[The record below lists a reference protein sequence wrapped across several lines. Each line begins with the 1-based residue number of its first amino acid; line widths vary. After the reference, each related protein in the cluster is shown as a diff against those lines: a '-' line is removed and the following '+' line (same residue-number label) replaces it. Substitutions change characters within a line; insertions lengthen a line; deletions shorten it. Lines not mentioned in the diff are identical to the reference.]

1 MRLNAVSVAVCL
13 LQISPATNAKPLGTV
28 GATQSNL
35 QVPLEDLNPTHHQ
48 HASSKRLHGRFLH
61 ITDLHQD
68 PHYKVFS
75 STDED
80 DACHRGKGTAGTYG
94 AETSD
99 CDTPQSLIDATFK
112 WIKENVRDNVD
123 FVVWTGD
130 SARHDS
136 DERIPRIQSEVLDTN
151 RRIASQFLETFGDGE
166 DLSIP
171 VISTFG
177 NNDIL
182 PHNILLSGPNKWLKT
197 YTDIWDKFIP
207 EEQRHGFQRGG
218 WYYVEVIPKKLAVFS
233 LNTLY
238 FFSHNAAVDGCA
250 LRSEPGYEHMEWLR
264 IQLQFMRDRG
274 MKVILTGHVP
284 PARTDSKS
292 LWDETCWQKYT
303 LWLQQY
309 RDIIVGGMFGHM
321 NIDHFMIHDTE
332 DIDLLLFEGTS
343 AAPPRALMD
352 DEFTVQSA
360 GDYLEDLRED
370 WSVLPNPK
378 NLPISMDVDEED
390 LEDSELASASDG
402 KAKKG
407 KKSKKEKKRDK
418 KKKELKKFGGPW
430 GERFQITH
438 VGPSIVPNYF
448 PTLRVIEYNITGLD
462 DSAIWSDS
470 LVSSDE
476 QIDWLDQEEEDRLKD
491 HANEDSKDHIH
502 ADDDEFSAEKRKKKH
517 QKGKKKFKNPT
528 PTNPGFIVPSPP
540 SKDAPPGPAY
550 SPQSFTL
557 LGYTQYFANLTYINN
572 LELASKKSND
582 EIDTEKW
589 RKGKH
594 GGKVPKDD
602 DPNPRAFHYQVEYD
616 TFTDPIYKLK
626 DMTVKSY
633 LKLAHRIGKYKP
645 SKGDRVEDGE
655 ILEESQAYED
665 DVDTTD
671 DAKQT
676 SISEE
681 DSIEDAA
688 EKKKHKKK
696 KHHRKQKEKNRV
708 WLRFLQR
715 AFISTLDE
723 DDIRSFDDE
732 TLVHIPKPLIP
743 ILDEE
748 EELHGLEL

>member
-1 MRLNAVSVAVCL
+1 MRFNAICIAVCL
-13 LQISPATNAKPLGTV
+13 LQCSPAAVAKPLGT
-28 GATQSNL
+28 TQSSL
-35 QVPLEDLNPTHHQ
+35 QVPLEDLDTTHHQ
-48 HASSKRLHGRFLH
+48 HVSSKRLHGRFLH

-99 CDTPQSLIDATFK
+99 CDTPPTLIDATFK

-136 DERIPRIQSEVLDTN
+136 DEKIPRVQDEVLDTN
-151 RRIASQFLETFGDGE
+151 RKIADKFLETFGDGH

-309 RDIIVGGMFGHM
+309 RDIIIGGLFGHM
-321 NIDHFMIHDTE
+321 NIDHFMIHDTK
-332 DIDLLLFEGTS
+332 DIDLLLFDGKS
-343 AAPPRALMD
+343 VAPPRALMD
-352 DEFTVQSA
+352 DEFTISSA
-360 GDYLEDLRED
+360 GDYLDDLRED
-370 WSVLPNPK
+370 WSGLPNPK
-378 NLPISMDVDEED
+378 HLPIPMDTKEEE
-390 LEDSELASASDG
+390 LEYSESD
-402 KAKKG
+402 KDPKKK
-407 KKSKKEKKRDK
+407 KKSKKDKKRDK

-430 GERFQITH
+430 GERFVITH

-462 DSAIWSDS
+462 NLPTWSNS
-470 LVSSDE
+470 VVSSDE
-476 QIDWLDQEEEDRLKD
+476 QIDWLDQEEEDQFNVDTVENLIYID
-491 HANEDSKDHIH
+491 NGDVSI
-502 ADDDEFSAEKRKKKH
+502 EKKRKH
-517 QKGKKKFKNPT
+517 QKDKKKFKNPT
-528 PTNPGFIVPSPP
+528 PSNPGFIIPSPP

-550 SPQSFTL
+550 SPQSLTL

-572 LELASKKSND
+572 LELKSERSDD
-582 EIDTEKW
+582 EIDVEKW

-602 DPNPRAFHYQVEYD
+602 DPNPHAFHYQVEYD

-645 SKGDRVEDGE
+645 QKGDRVKDGE
-655 ILEESQAYED
+655 ILAESNVYED
-665 DVDTTD
+665 DEGSEND
-671 DAKQT
+671 DKKRI
-676 SISEE
+676 SISENE
-681 DSIEDAA
+681 TVEDAEDHDIDA
-688 EKKKHKKK
+688 EKKKKKKHKKK
-696 KHHRKQKEKNRV
+696 KHHRKEKNRV
-708 WLRFLQR
+708 WLSFVQR
-715 AFISTLDE
+715 AFVGTLDKA
-723 DDIRSFDDE
+723 DIKSFDDVQE
-732 TLVHIPKPLIP
+732 PLVAIPENGEGP
-743 ILDEE
+743 
-748 EELHGLEL
+748 HSLEL

>member
-1 MRLNAVSVAVCL
+1 MRFNAICIAVCL
-13 LQISPATNAKPLGTV
+13 LQCSPAAVAKPLGT
-28 GATQSNL
+28 TQSSL
-35 QVPLEDLNPTHHQ
+35 QVPLEDLDTTHHQ
-48 HASSKRLHGRFLH
+48 HVSSKRLHGRFLH

-99 CDTPQSLIDATFK
+99 CDTPPTLIDATFK

-136 DERIPRIQSEVLDTN
+136 DEKIPRVQDEVLDTN
-151 RRIASQFLETFGDGE
+151 RKIADKFLETFGDGH

-309 RDIIVGGMFGHM
+309 RDIIIGGLFGHM
-321 NIDHFMIHDTE
+321 NIDHFMIHDTK
-332 DIDLLLFEGTS
+332 DIDLLLFDGKS
-343 AAPPRALMD
+343 VAPPRALMD
-352 DEFTVQSA
+352 DEFTISSA
-360 GDYLEDLRED
+360 GDYLDDLRED
-370 WSVLPNPK
+370 WSGLPNPK
-378 NLPISMDVDEED
+378 HLPIPMDTKEEELD
-390 LEDSELASASDG
+390 YSESD
-402 KAKKG
+402 KDPKKK
-407 KKSKKEKKRDK
+407 KKSKKDKKRDK

-430 GERFQITH
+430 GERFVITH

-462 DSAIWSDS
+462 NLPTWSNS
-470 LVSSDE
+470 VVSSDE
-476 QIDWLDQEEEDRLKD
+476 QIDWLDQEEEDQFNVD
-491 HANEDSKDHIH
+491 TVEDLIYIDNGDVSI
-502 ADDDEFSAEKRKKKH
+502 EKKRKH
-517 QKGKKKFKNPT
+517 QKDKKKFKNPT
-528 PTNPGFIVPSPP
+528 PSNPGFIIPSPP

-550 SPQSFTL
+550 SPQSLTL

-572 LELASKKSND
+572 LELKSERSDD
-582 EIDTEKW
+582 EIDVEKW

-602 DPNPRAFHYQVEYD
+602 DPNPHAFHYQVEYD

-645 SKGDRVEDGE
+645 QKGDRVKDGE
-655 ILEESQAYED
+655 ILAESNVYED
-665 DVDTTD
+665 DEGSEND
-671 DAKQT
+671 DKKRI
-676 SISEE
+676 SISENE
-681 DSIEDAA
+681 TVEDAEDHDIDA
-688 EKKKHKKK
+688 EKKKKKKHKKK
-696 KHHRKQKEKNRV
+696 KHHRKEKNRV
-708 WLRFLQR
+708 WLSFVQR
-715 AFISTLDE
+715 AFVGTLDKA
-723 DDIRSFDDE
+723 DIKSFDDVQE
-732 TLVHIPKPLIP
+732 PLVAIPENGEGP
-743 ILDEE
+743 
-748 EELHGLEL
+748 HSLEL

>member
-1 MRLNAVSVAVCL
+1 MRFNAICIAVCL
-13 LQISPATNAKPLGTV
+13 LQCSPAAVAKPLGT
-28 GATQSNL
+28 TQSRL
-35 QVPLEDLNPTHHQ
+35 QVPLEDLDTTHHQ
-48 HASSKRLHGRFLH
+48 HVSSKRLHGRFLH

-99 CDTPQSLIDATFK
+99 CDTPPTLIDATFQ

-136 DERIPRIQSEVLDTN
+136 DEKIPRVQDEVLDTN
-151 RRIASQFLETFGDGE
+151 RKIADKFLETFGDGH

-309 RDIIVGGMFGHM
+309 RDIIIGGLFGHM
-321 NIDHFMIHDTE
+321 NIDHFMIHDTK
-332 DIDLLLFEGTS
+332 DIDLLLFDGKS
-343 AAPPRALMD
+343 VAPPRALMD
-352 DEFTVQSA
+352 DEFTISSA
-360 GDYLEDLRED
+360 GDYLDDLRED
-370 WSVLPNPK
+370 WSGLPNPK
-378 NLPISMDVDEED
+378 HLPIPMDTEEEELD
-390 LEDSELASASDG
+390 YSESNKDP
-402 KAKKG
+402 KKK
-407 KKSKKEKKRDK
+407 KKSKNDKKRDK

-430 GERFQITH
+430 GERFVVTH

-448 PTLRVIEYNITGLD
+448 PTLRIIEYNITGLD
-462 DSAIWSDS
+462 NLPTWSNS
-470 LVSSDE
+470 VVSSDE
-476 QIDWLDQEEEDRLKD
+476 QIDWLDQEEEDQFNVD
-491 HANEDSKDHIH
+491 AVEDLIYVDNGDVSI
-502 ADDDEFSAEKRKKKH
+502 EKKKKH
-517 QKGKKKFKNPT
+517 QKDKKKFKNPT
-528 PTNPGFIVPSPP
+528 PSNPGFIIPSPP

-550 SPQSFTL
+550 SPQSLTL

-572 LELASKKSND
+572 LELKSERSDD
-582 EIDTEKW
+582 EIDVEKW
-589 RKGKH
+589 REGKH

-602 DPNPRAFHYQVEYD
+602 DPNPHAFHYQVEYD

-645 SKGDRVEDGE
+645 QKGDRVKDGE
-655 ILEESQAYED
+655 ILEESNVYED
-665 DVDTTD
+665 DEGSEND
-671 DAKQT
+671 DKKRI
-676 SISEE
+676 SISENETVE
-681 DSIEDAA
+681 DTEDHDIDV
-688 EKKKHKKK
+688 EKKKKKKKHKKK
-696 KHHRKQKEKNRV
+696 KHHRKEKNRV
-708 WLRFLQR
+708 WLSFVQR
-715 AFISTLDE
+715 AFVGTLDKA
-723 DDIRSFDDE
+723 DIKSFDDGME
-732 TLVHIPKPLIP
+732 KHVQEPLVPIPENGEGP
-743 ILDEE
+743 
-748 EELHGLEL
+748 HSLEL